1 METFIFILS
10 MFAIILF
17 IVSNDTKKE
26 LSDSVSEAS
35 EICETF
41 VKKEFLLSEEEVVLY
56 GKIKKICDKENL
68 AILPKLAMNN
78 LFDVKNKKSSEL
90 DTLREYNIDFVV
102 VNIKNAKTV
111 CGIILNKKKR
121 KSKTKETFEESVFH
135 ILEIPILTIYLE
147 EDLNS
152 NIKEIKKFIENS
164 KDL

>member
-10 MFAIILF
+10 MFVIILF
-17 IVSNDTKKE
+17 IVSNDTKRE

-35 EICETF
+35 EICDAF
-41 VKKEFLLSEEEVVLY
+41 VKKEFLMTEDEINIY

-90 DTLREYNIDFVV
+90 DTLREYNIDFVI
-102 VNIKNAKTV
+102 VNIKNGKTV

-121 KSKTKETFEESVFH
+121 RAKNKETFEESIFH
-135 ILEIPILTIYLE
+135 ILEIPILTVYLE
-147 EDLNS
+147 EDITLNMR
-152 NIKEIKKFIENS
+152 EIKRFIAKS
-164 KDL
+164 LK

>member
-10 MFAIILF
+10 MFVIILF
-17 IVSNDTKKE
+17 IVSNDTKRE

-41 VKKEFLLSEEEVVLY
+41 VKKEFLMTEDEIVLY

-90 DTLREYNIDFVV
+90 DTLREYNIDFVM
-102 VNIKNAKTV
+102 VNVKNAKV
-111 CGIILNKKKR
+111 MCGIILNKKK
-121 KSKTKETFEESVFH
+121 KKAKNKETFEESIFH
-135 ILEIPILTIYLE
+135 ILEIPILTVYLE
-147 EDLNS
+147 EDAS
-152 NIKEIKKFIENS
+152 ANIREIKKFIENS
-164 KDL
+164 KN